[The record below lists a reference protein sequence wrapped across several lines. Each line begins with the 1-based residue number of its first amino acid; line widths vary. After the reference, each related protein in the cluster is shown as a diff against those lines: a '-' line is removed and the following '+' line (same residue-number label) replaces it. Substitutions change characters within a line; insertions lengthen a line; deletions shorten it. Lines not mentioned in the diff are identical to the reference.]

1 MTKKKLLVISL
12 MTALLSLSSV
22 HVNAQTPSIID
33 LEVGY
38 YNEICIFHTFSF
50 VKLQKNINFAQ
61 NHARFWHSR
70 SSI

>member
-38 YNEICIFHTFSF
+38 YNEICIFHTFF
-50 VKLQKNINFAQ
+50 FCQTAKK
-61 NHARFWHSR
+61 H
-70 SSI
+70 